1 MNPVDYK
8 EKGIG
13 LHDAIRAAGHRL
25 EQVNGQW
32 LADNASAVQA
42 IIDGY
47 DPLPDAKARKWE
59 AIKAERDRRKSA
71 GYMVAGHRYHS
82 DQASRIQQLGL
93 VIMGAN
99 IPPGLQWKT
108 VDNGFVPMT
117 QTLAQQIF
125 AATAQNDATLHA
137 GAEMKK
143 ADVNALNTLAE
154 VEAFD
159 VAAGWPVV

>member
-1 MNPVDYK
+1 MAIQYI

-13 LHDAIRAAGHRL
+13 LHDAINAAGFSL
-25 EQVNGQW
+25 WEENGQW
-32 LADNASAVQA
+32 LSSDDAAVQA
-42 IIDGY
+42 IIDAY

-59 AIKAERDRRKSA
+59 AIKAERDRRKEA

-125 AATAQNDATLHA
+125 AATAHNDATLHA
-137 GAEMKK
+137 VAEMKK
-143 ADVNALNTLAE
+143 AAVNALNTLAE

-159 VAAGWPVV
+159 VTAGWPVV